1 MDRTMQVQKAEAFA
15 KLHKPGEPL
24 VLVNIW
30 DAASAAA
37 VAKAGA
43 KALATSSA
51 AVALAQGY
59 ADGEKLPRELLMATA
74 RMIAA
79 ANGIPLTVDCESGYG
94 RAPEVVAE
102 TAAAVI
108 EAGAIGMNL
117 EDQVMGE
124 NRIFSIADQ
133 VARIKAAR
141 AAADKA
147 GVPLVI
153 NARTDIFLKTPREKH
168 TGAEVEAALER
179 AEAYAKAGAS
189 SFFVPGLLAPDLL
202 ARVCKGSP
210 LPVNAMAGMAGSPSA
225 KDLAALGV
233 ARISLGPFP
242 FRTMMVALGQ
252 LAERAL
258 AKGILDPSPAV

>member
-1 MDRTMQVQKAEAFA
+1 MHR
-15 KLHKPGEPL
+15 PGDPL

-30 DAASAAA
+30 DSASAAA

-51 AVALAQGY
+51 AVAVAQGY
-59 ADGEKLPRELLMATA
+59 TDGEKLPRELLMAAA

-79 ANGIPLTVDCESGYG
+79 ANSIPLTVDCEAGYG
-94 RAPEVVAE
+94 RAPETVAE

-124 NRIFSIADQ
+124 NRIFSIPDQ
-133 VARIKAAR
+133 AARIRAAR
-141 AAADKA
+141 DAADKTS
-147 GVPLVI
+147 VPLVI
-153 NARTDIFLKTPREKH
+153 NARTDIFLKTPRDKH
-168 TGAEVEAALER
+168 TGAEVDGALER

-189 SFFVPGLLAPDLL
+189 SFFVPGLLSPDLL
-202 ARVCKGSP
+202 SHVCKGSP
-210 LPVNAMAGMAGSPSA
+210 LPVNAMAGMAGSPTV

-242 FRTMMVALGQ
+242 FRAMMAALGH

-258 AKGILDPSPAV
+258 AKGILDPASAV